1 MKNLFSILILASFA
15 ICISTSQAQAQ
26 DPSSSKLNKKI
37 NNSIAYP
44 LLAEQNMDGEVAV
57 TVSVSSKGKLDVV
70 KIDSSNPNLIPYVIK
85 RLKRIEVP
93 LNDKTIGS
101 NQTYLLNFRSEAYKS
116 I

>member
-1 MKNLFSILILASFA
+1 MKNLFSILILSIFV
-15 ICISTSQAQAQ
+15 ISISANQVQAQ
-26 DPSSSKLNKKI
+26 DPSLSKLNKKI

-57 TVSVSSKGKLDVV
+57 TFSVTSKGKLNVI

-93 LNDKTIGS
+93 LNDKTIGT
-101 NQTYLLNFRSEAYKS
+101 NQTYLLNFRSEDYNS